1 MSTNPNEIL
10 ENLSEI
16 SNELAGAR
24 IKLEHQ
30 FCAKAADW
38 ARPIIEELNSRGRN
52 FELKQTGWDEDDGFK
67 FLLLENGVR
76 RHFMTQ
82 WKLALELSE
91 SRKNS

>member
-10 ENLSEI
+10 ESLSEI
-16 SNELAGAR
+16 SNEFDDAR
-24 IKLEHQ
+24 IKLEGQ
-30 FCAKAADW
+30 FCTKAAEW
-38 ARPIIEELNSRGRN
+38 AKKIIEELNSRGQN
-52 FELKQTGWDEDDGFK
+52 LELKQTGWDEDDGFK
-67 FLLLENGVR
+67 FLVLENGVR